1 MAFGID
7 GTIVVSFLSGAFS
20 IMMGVFNFLF
30 TWLARHMFLLV
41 SGAFLVSWFLT
52 YYCLSL
58 ILSVIVKLYNLEIT
72 GESLTLSSV
81 FDTLFNAMSN
91 DIYPFASVAFKCF
104 DIINLSFLLKVI
116 ETTVFPCLMTFFV
129 VKFVQKISLMISK
142 R

>member
-58 ILSVIVKLYNLEIT
+58 ILNVIIRLYNLEVT
-72 GESLTLSSV
+72 GETLTLSSI
-81 FDTLFNAMSN
+81 FENIFNAMAN
-91 DIYPFASVAFKCF
+91 DIYPFSSIAFKCF
-104 DIINLSFLLKVI
+104 DIINLSFLLKVV
-116 ETTVFPCLMTFFV
+116 ETLILPCVMTYFV
-129 VKFVQKISLMISK
+129 VKFVQKIALMISK

>member
-58 ILSVIVKLYNLEIT
+58 ILNVIIRLYNLEVT
-72 GESLTLSSV
+72 GETLTLSSI
-81 FDTLFNAMSN
+81 FENIFNAMAN
-91 DIYPFASVAFKCF
+91 DIYPFASIAFKCF
-104 DIINLSFLLKVI
+104 DIINLSFLLKVV
-116 ETTVFPCLMTFFV
+116 ETLILPCVMTYFV
-129 VKFVQKISLMISK
+129 VKFVQKIALMISK